1 MILKTPKMSVS
12 VKHGS
17 KQTNKTKETNKAN
30 ATLSRRLILKAFRA
44 IPKDL
49 YHAIKS
55 FNGPEA
61 ETFCKYG
68 GERTNCY

>member
-30 ATLSRRLILKAFRA
+30 ATLSRR
-44 IPKDL
+44 
-49 YHAIKS
+49 
-55 FNGPEA
+55 
-61 ETFCKYG
+61 
-68 GERTNCY
+68 